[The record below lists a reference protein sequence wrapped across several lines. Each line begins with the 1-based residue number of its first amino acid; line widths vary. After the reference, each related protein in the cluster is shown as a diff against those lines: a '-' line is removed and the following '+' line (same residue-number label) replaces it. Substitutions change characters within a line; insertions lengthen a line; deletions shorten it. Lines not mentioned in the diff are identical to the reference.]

1 MNNNKKPI
9 LTPSQAN
16 DKRVV
21 GLTGAPRGKIEPYLG
36 SKCIECDAPVKVGN
50 RFCKKTYCRNKNFWR
65 RQLTVEIEADVRA
78 DERKKVLD
86 KISSKADALM
96 KVMFNF
102 KDYVTK
108 LKEGK

>member
-1 MNNNKKPI
+1 MNDNNKRIP
-9 LTPSQAN
+9 TPSPTKESGATGLKTPLQ
-16 DKRVV
+16 RV
-21 GLTGAPRGKIEPYLG
+21 IEPHLG
-36 SKCIECDAPVKVGN
+36 GKCIECGEPAKVGN
-50 RFCKKTYCRNKNFWR
+50 KFCKKTYCRNKNFWR
-65 RQLTVEIEADVRA
+65 RQLTAEIEDAVRA

-102 KDYVTK
+102 KDYVNN